1 MDGAGQASRYMIR
14 LQRCLSSTGGMEVL
28 RHFVIA
34 TACISTMIPAIG
46 SSDVGDHFL
55 LQMASVQ
62 RLLRMELLNRSLEF
76 LVMAGLYLKLGV
88 KSPIFVL

>member
-1 MDGAGQASRYMIR
+1 
-14 LQRCLSSTGGMEVL
+14 
-28 RHFVIA
+28 
-34 TACISTMIPAIG
+34 MIPAIG